1 MEPQF
6 VIPPIKKADIKSTIE
21 SDKEDHTGDSSE
33 PIESIIRD
41 LIPKRES
48 KDAVLTERVDYFENG
63 KKKKA
68 LYVNILPQ
76 SKSWRI

>member
-6 VIPPIKKADIKSTIE
+6 VIPPIKKAEIRSTVE
-21 SDKEDHTGDSSE
+21 LDRDDHTGITSE

-63 KKKKA
+63 IR
-68 LYVNILPQ
+68 LYVI
-76 SKSWRI
+76 